1 MQDKS
6 YITSLTQ
13 KNTFKSALFLIAG
26 TTVLGSTIIA
36 PSLPELQKHFL
47 HIGPSIELLSK
58 LILTLP
64 ALFILLFSPLAGL
77 LYEKFSRLKIIY
89 PALIIWSI
97 AGSCGFLLDNIYL
110 LLISR
115 AILGI
120 ATAFL
125 MTGVGILLSDYYK
138 GKEREKALA
147 MQSFFM
153 AFSGAIFLIL
163 GGYLANLDWRYP
175 FLVYLLGFLIFIFA
189 KIQLFEPQNNQN
201 HQTQD
206 QKNSFNFNKFI
217 PVYALGIFFMGCFY
231 IAPTQFPFFMIH
243 YLQMQQS
250 SIGISMA
257 VASIAMAFSSLYYQR
272 LHKFFNIYEIFF
284 IALSLLGAG
293 FSIIGLLHNYF
304 SILLGFLLLG
314 LSLGLLNVNNSTWL
328 FNLAKEQER
337 PRAYGFLASSMF
349 AGQFSSPLITQAIV
363 HQIGLIEM
371 IGVVAIFIYFIGFIF
386 LYLNK
391 KERNDAR

>member
-6 YITSLTQ
+6 YKISLT
-13 KNTFKSALFLIAG
+13 KKKSFKTALFLIAG

-36 PSLPELQKHFL
+36 PSLPELQRHFL
-47 HIGPSIELLSK
+47 YIGSSVELLSR

-64 ALFILLFSPLAGL
+64 ALFILLFSPLAGF

-89 PALIIWSI
+89 PALITWSI
-97 AGSCGFLLDNIYL
+97 AGGCGFLLDNIYL

-138 GKEREKALA
+138 GEEREKALA
-147 MQSFFM
+147 MQFFFM
-153 AFSGAIFLIL
+153 AFSGAVFLIL

-189 KIQLFEPQNNQN
+189 KVQLFEPDKIQSNPSK
-201 HQTQD
+201 D

-217 PVYALGIFFMGCFY
+217 FVYALSIISMGCFY
-231 IAPTQFPFFMIH
+231 IAPTQLSFFMIH
-243 YLQMQQS
+243 HLQIQQS

-257 VASIAMAFSSLYYQR
+257 IASIAMAISSFYYQK
-272 LHKFFNIYEIFF
+272 LHKTFSIYEIFF
-284 IALSLLGAG
+284 IALSLLGGG
-293 FSIIGLLHNYF
+293 FAVIGLLHNYF

-328 FNLAKEQER
+328 FSLAEEKER
-337 PRAYGFLASSMF
+337 PRAYGFLTSSMF
-349 AGQFSSPLITQAIV
+349 AGQFISPLITQTIV
-363 HQIGLIEM
+363 YHIGLVEM
-371 IGVVAIFIYFIGFIF
+371 IGIVAIFVYFIGFIF
-386 LYLNK
+386 LYLSK
-391 KERNDAR
+391 KRKGNAR